1 MKSLFWKYAL
11 PLNEDQY
18 KIFKEFLW
26 LFVEKNRVINL
37 SAIRDEAGIIE
48 KHFIDSLM
56 ITKFI
61 DLSGNIGDLGTG
73 GWFPWLPLALYLWD
87 KVQVDCI
94 DSIGKKVKVVEDF
107 AHELHATNVF
117 WVWGRAEELAKTP
130 QYAEKYDILV
140 SRAVAYFPILLGY
153 GLPLVKKWGLFIAYK
168 LENPEE
174 MKEGEKILNQF
185 WAKIEKVEHY
195 EIDGQK
201 RSFILVRKG

>member
-1 MKSLFWKYAL
+1 MKALFWKYWL

-18 KIFKEFLW
+18 KKFKEFLN
-26 LFVEKNRVINL
+26 LFIEKNKSINL

-73 GWFPWLPLALYLWD
+73 GWFPWLPLGLYLGD
-87 KVQVDCI
+87 QIQIDCI
-94 DSIGKKVKVVEDF
+94 DSIGKKVKVVEEF
-107 AHELHATNVF
+107 ATELHATNVF

-140 SRAVAYFPILLGY
+140 SRAVAYFPVLLGY

-168 LENPEE
+168 LENEAE
-174 MKEGEKILNQF
+174 MKEGEKLLKQF
-185 WAKIEKVEHY
+185 GAKIERVENY

-201 RSFILVRKG
+201 RSFIFVRKG